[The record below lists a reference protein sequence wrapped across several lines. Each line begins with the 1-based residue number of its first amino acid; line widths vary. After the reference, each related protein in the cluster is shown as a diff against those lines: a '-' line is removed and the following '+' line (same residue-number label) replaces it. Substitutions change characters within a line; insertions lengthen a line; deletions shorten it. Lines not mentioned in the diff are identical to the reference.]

1 MQTATTTTTTQHN
14 TLTMVGVGEDVD
26 NYFAPHTV
34 VIMVYLE
41 ILYRFLGSCAFRS
54 RSFWGWPFC
63 VFFVDSGI
71 GHFVFFFLWIR
82 LVRFL
87 KLE

>member
-1 MQTATTTTTTQHN
+1 MTQRLDEASCKLHTTTTTTQHN

-41 ILYRFLGSCAFRS
+41 ILYRFLGRTY
-54 RSFWGWPFC
+54 
-63 VFFVDSGI
+63 
-71 GHFVFFFLWIR
+71 
-82 LVRFL
+82 
-87 KLE
+87 LES